1 VTGRQDRAAVV
12 TTAIIQIIVTAL
24 RTRLDDSNASLASV
38 RPEVEAILRQEFFEN
53 AREARDQIPPAD

>member
-1 VTGRQDRAAVV
+1 MTGRQDRAAVV

-24 RTRLDDSNASLASV
+24 RTRLDNSNASLASV

>member
-1 VTGRQDRAAVV
+1 MTGRQDRAAVV

-24 RTRLDDSNASLASV
+24 RTRLDDSNASLWSV

>member
-1 VTGRQDRAAVV
+1 MTGRQDRAAVV